1 MSGKGSGVRGEGQ
14 KRGVTGKGLGVG
26 GEIGSRVE
34 VVERWFGIS
43 ASREMEKRGG
53 RVEAGLCVMPVA
65 GEIVMIT
72 GASGSGKS
80 TLLREYRRR
89 IMVERRIE
97 LDRMRLPRR
106 AIVDLFE
113 ELPLEGTLRLLSRV
127 GLAEAHSYVLPPG
140 KLSDG
145 QRWRLRLAMAFYEG
159 ARGKGLGVSERMC
172 ILADEF
178 GGLLDGVTAA
188 VVAHALRKMIDESEG
203 LCAIVASS
211 REELA
216 GALRPDRVVR
226 CDFGRTTSGV

>member
-43 ASREMEKRGG
+43 ASREMEKRG

-216 GALRPDRVVR
+216 AALRPDRVVR
-226 CDFGRTTSGV
+226 CDFGRTTSEV